1 MRYGHP
7 DYCSDIARRAAW
19 IRQQE
24 DLDALAAGY
33 QPGPGARLSP
43 RAAIRVAEAR
53 RIPRALDPEVALGEL
68 MSRDHPP
75 SGPVQRRHYQDAEAA
90 VEGLAVEGFAPVER
104 PAEVGQ
110 VLYRHWRRGPHVN

>member
-24 DLDALAAGY
+24 DMDGLAAGY
-33 QPGPGARLSP
+33 QPGSGARLTP

-53 RIPRALDPEVALGEL
+53 RIPRDLDPEAALAEL
-68 MSRDHPP
+68 MRRDRPP
-75 SGPVQRRHYQDAEAA
+75 GGPVQRRHRPDAEAA
-90 VEGLAVEGFAPVER
+90 VEDLAGEGFAPVER